1 MVILK
6 VNATF
11 LRILLFNS
19 CYWGRHSTR
28 IVFRSPSEHLLV
40 GETARFDKEK
50 ITPGRERFR
59 GDSDKTPPSRDSRS
73 QEGNDEKLQQQD
85 CHITVYHS
93 ES

>member
-1 MVILK
+1 MRNGIQIL
-6 VNATF
+6 
-11 LRILLFNS
+11 IM
-19 CYWGRHSTR
+19 
-28 IVFRSPSEHLLV
+28 
-40 GETARFDKEK
+40 
-50 ITPGRERFR
+50 

>member
-1 MVILK
+1 MQY
-6 VNATF
+6 F
-11 LRILLFNS
+11 YEYSF
-19 CYWGRHSTR
+19 STAA
-28 IVFRSPSEHLLV
+28 IGADTQLAQSFEVLQNTCSSAK
-40 GETARFDKEK
+40 TARFDKEK